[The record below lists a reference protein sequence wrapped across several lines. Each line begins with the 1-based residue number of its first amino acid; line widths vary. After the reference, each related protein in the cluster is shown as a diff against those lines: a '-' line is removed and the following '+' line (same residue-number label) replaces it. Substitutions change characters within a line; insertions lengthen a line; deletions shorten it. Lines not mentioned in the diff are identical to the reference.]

1 MSQNPTENLRRGRRR
16 IEEIAEIILLK
27 DWTWDVVTKRFYLH
41 IRVCLDHDG
50 KDIPRVTEWFVTAE
64 TVYPF
69 GTIAIYPSC
78 KNSIT
83 NTFPSALY
91 LKTMVNLSKDEDLG
105 CPEPIL
111 LVIGGSSSNWLQYIG
126 VYVKEQEIELYEIN
140 NN

>member
-16 IEEIAEIILLK
+16 IEEIPEIILLK

-69 GTIAIYPSC
+69 GTLSTIW
-78 KNSIT
+78 KSICT
-83 NTFPSALY
+83 VMFKS
-91 LKTMVNLSKDEDLG
+91 G
-105 CPEPIL
+105 CT
-111 LVIGGSSSNWLQYIG
+111 SSNRMPC
-126 VYVKEQEIELYEIN
+126 VSTRF
-140 NN
+140 